1 MIKVY
6 DARQDQDAILEK
18 LAARNREIDESV
30 RETVRGMIKAVREE
44 GDVALLR
51 YSKQFDWP
59 LMTGRDIVVSE
70 DEIAAA
76 YGEIQPKTLNALRAA
91 AVNIRAYHEKQL
103 REGYMMGER
112 GKRTGQLIRPLNRV
126 GVYVPGGRAA
136 YPSSVLMNIL
146 PAKVAGVQEVIM
158 VTPPDQSGKINPMTL
173 VAANEAGADK
183 VLRIGGAQAIAAL
196 AYGTNTVPKVD
207 KITGPGNIYVAAAKR
222 EVFGTVGID
231 MMAGPSE
238 VLIVADMSANA
249 AFVAADMLSQAEHDP
264 LAAAFLVTDSLKLA
278 EMVQDQLARQLG
290 RLERQDIARSS
301 IEDQSGIII
310 TQSVADSIEVAN
322 RIAPEHLELMLERPA
337 AYLDQVQN
345 AGAVFLGAYSP
356 EPLGDY
362 FAGTNHVLPTGGTAR
377 FSSPLGVDDFIKRTS
392 MVFYSREG
400 LETAAVDVTTL
411 AYAEGLSAHARA
423 IEIRFEK

>member
-126 GVYVPGGRAA
+126 GVYVPGGPRRLPFQRADE
-136 YPSSVLMNIL
+136 YP
-146 PAKVAGVQEVIM
+146 AG
-158 VTPPDQSGKINPMTL
+158 
-173 VAANEAGADK
+173 
-183 VLRIGGAQAIAAL
+183 
-196 AYGTNTVPKVD
+196 
-207 KITGPGNIYVAAAKR
+207 
-222 EVFGTVGID
+222 
-231 MMAGPSE
+231 
-238 VLIVADMSANA
+238 
-249 AFVAADMLSQAEHDP
+249 
-264 LAAAFLVTDSLKLA
+264 
-278 EMVQDQLARQLG
+278 
-290 RLERQDIARSS
+290 
-301 IEDQSGIII
+301 
-310 TQSVADSIEVAN
+310 
-322 RIAPEHLELMLERPA
+322 
-337 AYLDQVQN
+337 
-345 AGAVFLGAYSP
+345 
-356 EPLGDY
+356 
-362 FAGTNHVLPTGGTAR
+362 
-377 FSSPLGVDDFIKRTS
+377 
-392 MVFYSREG
+392 
-400 LETAAVDVTTL
+400 
-411 AYAEGLSAHARA
+411 
-423 IEIRFEK
+423 